1 MILRHDNEESMSD
14 TSFRSR
20 HGELLVRDV
29 YEKDKVIF
37 REGQEST
44 DTYVI
49 ESGRIGVFK
58 TAEGKQVRLAVL
70 EKGAMF
76 GEMAAVTGDKRAA
89 TAMALEQSVLVK
101 ISRTM
106 VQQKIGACDP
116 FIKALI
122 HILINNLN
130 RVNERYAVQNKVA
143 DKLLADLKAS
153 AGKTDQ
159 TTNKGAAPGT
169 ASQG

>member
-1 MILRHDNEESMSD
+1 MTGFGSGPERAPEIAAI
-14 TSFRSR
+14 RSK
-20 HGELLVRDV
+20 HGELLTRDV
-29 YEKDKVIF
+29 YEKDKIIF

-44 DTYVI
+44 DAFVI

-58 TAEGKQVRLAVL
+58 TADGKLVRLAVL

-76 GEMAAVTGDKRAA
+76 GEMAAVTGEKRSA
-89 TAMALEQSVLVK
+89 TTIALEQSVVVR
-101 ISRTM
+101 ISRSM

-122 HILINNLN
+122 HILINNLG

-143 DKLLADLKAS
+143 EKLLHDLKAS
-153 AGKTDQ
+153 AEKD
-159 TTNKGAAPGT
+159 AD
-169 ASQG
+169 